1 MVDSGGQYN
10 FGTTD
15 VTRTISLNND
25 SKRIKDKSTRKIGK
39 YNLGLTEIKI
49 QHLKKLK
56 NIAKNYKTLQQ
67 LRAKIEKDMKNKG
80 KGVSQTAAQIARE
93 DINEQDETPSA
104 FKKKKKIKYKDESGK
119 TKETSLA
126 SALKDK
132 KHPAHQRAQKI
143 MKQRQVAYKK
153 QKASKEK
160 EHDKERSRQD
170 KATKDAMKDVGKDL
184 DVISKFF
191 TRP

>member
-1 MVDSGGQYN
+1 MQFSTSSNPNNPVGAIVSG
-10 FGTTD
+10 
-15 VTRTISLNND
+15 
-25 SKRIKDKSTRKIGK
+25 
-39 YNLGLTEIKI
+39 
-49 QHLKKLK
+49 
-56 NIAKNYKTLQQ
+56 
-67 LRAKIEKDMKNKG
+67 
-80 KGVSQTAAQIARE
+80 
-93 DINEQDETPSA
+93 
-104 FKKKKKIKYKDESGK
+104 
-119 TKETSLA
+119 
-126 SALKDK
+126 LKDK
-132 KHPAHQRAQKI
+132 KHPAYQRAQKI

>member
-1 MVDSGGQYN
+1 MAKYKKINEGIIDKFIDKIFAKTAKKMQ
-10 FGTTD
+10 
-15 VTRTISLNND
+15 
-25 SKRIKDKSTRKIGK
+25 SKAIA
-39 YNLGLTEIKI
+39 
-49 QHLKKLK
+49 KLSK
-56 NIAKNYKTLQQ
+56 EDPDFAKNYKELQK
-67 LRAKIEKDMKNKG
+67 LRDKMEKDLKKKG
-80 KGVSQTAAQIARE
+80 MTIAQRAAQIARE

-143 MKQRQVAYKK
+143 MKQQQVAYKK